1 MNDTKDLTN
10 FAKDEALAY
19 QLYKMVANRQKK
31 IEHRNTLNA
40 IAEQEKL
47 HLEKF
52 NQELGTNITVED
64 YSKRKYKR
72 YKLIFKLLGSIF
84 TLRLF
89 EKGEEKGRVKYAK
102 YIEAYPILQEIVNQE
117 KNHANQLSDILKDE
131 KLLYASSIVLGMNDA
146 LVEMSGAI
154 AGYTFALADTKQIG
168 IVAAITGVAATL
180 SMASS
185 EFLSAREGEHPHP
198 VRSSLYTGLTY
209 LVVVTLMIIPYL
221 LFSNKFVALGVM
233 LGTVVTI
240 IFVFNLYTS
249 IAKKQSLW
257 KNFGIMVI
265 IALGVSIVSFLIG
278 LLINQ
283 VS

>member
-89 EKGEEKGRVKYAK
+89 EKGEEKG
-102 YIEAYPILQEIVNQE
+102 YPILQEIVNQE

-198 VRSSLYTGLTY
+198 VRSSLYTGSTY
-209 LVVVTLMIIPYL
+209 LVVVTLMILPYL

-265 IALGVSIVSFLIG
+265 IALGVSVVSFLIG

>member
-1 MNDTKDLTN
+1 MNDIKELTN

-19 QLYKMVANRQKK
+19 QLYKMVASKQKK
-31 IEHRNTLNA
+31 EEHASVLNS

-52 NQELGTNITVED
+52 NKELGTTITVED
-64 YSKRKYKR
+64 YNKRKYRKYKR
-72 YKLIFKLLGSIF
+72 IFKLLGSIF

-89 EKGEEKGRVKYAK
+89 ERREEKGRKKYAK
-102 YIEAYPILQEIVNQE
+102 HIEAYPLLKEIVNQE
-117 KNHANQLSDILKDE
+117 KTHKNQLSDILKDE

-168 IVAAITGVAATL
+168 IIAAITGVAAAL

-185 EFLSAREGEHPHP
+185 EFLSAREAEHPHP

-209 LVVVTLMIIPYL
+209 LVVVTLMILPYVI
-221 LFSNKFVALGVM
+221 FSNKFVALGVM

-257 KNFGIMVI
+257 KNFGIMVV
-265 IALGVSIVSFLIG
+265 IALGVSLVSFLIG